1 MQLNTFANLW
11 DYQVDYLEAP
21 NERRGGWS
29 GVARLLLE
37 TPEGSKT
44 AYLKRQQNYTSRSC
58 LHPFRGEPTLANEFK
73 MMRHLA
79 KNGVQTPH
87 IIFYEQRRT
96 NADLHAVL
104 MTEDLAGFVP
114 LDVMTENLAA
124 LTLAQKR
131 RLLKALASTVRTMHL
146 AHVQNRSLYAK
157 HLFIKEIDG
166 NYEVAV
172 IDLEKSRLSFLP
184 LLRVLTDLATL
195 HYRTNHWT
203 KTSRLYF
210 YMQYYQTQKLAWLH
224 KVICRWIDKQAM
236 KKRNK
241 QTS

>member
-1 MQLNTFANLW
+1 M
-11 DYQVDYLEAP
+11 
-21 NERRGGWS
+21 NEKYSQNKVLIGASLAVLATLIWS
-29 GVARLLLE
+29 GNFIIARSAKNDI
-37 TPEGSKT
+37 P
-44 AYLKRQQNYTSRSC
+44 
-58 LHPFRGEPTLANEFK
+58 PITLAFF
-73 MMRHLA
+73 RWLSA
-79 KNGVQTPH
+79 
-87 IIFYEQRRT
+87 
-96 NADLHAVL
+96 
-104 MTEDLAGFVP
+104 
-114 LDVMTENLAA
+114 
-124 LTLAQKR
+124 TLI
-131 RLLKALASTVRTMHL
+131 LLPFTG
-146 AHVQNRSLYAK
+146 